1 MGVLADPPGCWG
13 DPRLCLSLGRG
24 LMGHWDVLVG
34 SELLQEHSPS
44 PLCHQFWDLGWDG
57 MEHSVLE
64 PWHSCMGLSSS
75 KR

>member
-1 MGVLADPPGCWG
+1 MGVLADPCGCWG

-44 PLCHQFWDLGWDG
+44 PLCHQFWDLDG
-57 MEHSVLE
+57 MGWSTQCWS
-64 PWHSCMGLSSS
+64 PGTAAWI
-75 KR
+75 